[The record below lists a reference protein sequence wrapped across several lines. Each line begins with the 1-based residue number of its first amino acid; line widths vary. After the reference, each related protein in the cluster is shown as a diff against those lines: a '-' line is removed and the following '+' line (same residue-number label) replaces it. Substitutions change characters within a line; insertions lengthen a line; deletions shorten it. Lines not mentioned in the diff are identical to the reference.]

1 MSSVSIQ
8 EAQDLVAFAGQT
20 LERLALASERLAEA
34 GDQLVEE
41 QGWLATAT
49 QRVRDGLDA
58 TQTALSEGAELPEF
72 ANKRKVK
79 SEVLSAAWADAVEG
93 VFDAIV
99 ANVSGNGPLIEALFP
114 HQRFDALRKPGAAA
128 QNFWLEF
135 ERRSES
141 AYVRRLCGDPS
152 YEFLPPLLAAAKETE
167 RALRESAKP
176 KPLPPAREAKLREQI
191 CVAFESLELALRQAR
206 ALCEAAFCRTPA
218 VINELNLDTKPKRR
232 AQRSDLAAARLAGGS
247 GAP

>member
-8 EAQDLVAFAGQT
+8 EAQDLITFATQT
-20 LERLALASERLAEA
+20 SERLALASERLAETDEPLA
-34 GDQLVEE
+34 AE
-41 QGWLATAT
+41 QGWLATAAE
-49 QRVRDGLDA
+49 RVREGLEA
-58 TQTALSEGAELPEF
+58 TQTALAEGAELPEF
-72 ANKRKVK
+72 ASKRKVK

-176 KPLPPAREAKLREQI
+176 KPLPPAHDAKLREQI
-191 CVAFESLELALRQAR
+191 SAAAERLDLALRQTR
-206 ALCEAAFCRTPA
+206 ALCEAAFARTPA

-232 AQRSDLAAARLAGGS
+232 AARSEPAKLSAS
-247 GAP
+247 

>member
-8 EAQDLVAFAGQT
+8 EAQDLVTFAEQT
-20 LERLALASERLAEA
+20 LERLAVASARLAEQ
-34 GDQLVEE
+34 GEE
-41 QGWLATAT
+41 PTEERGWLTTAAARVAAGLTAT
-49 QRVRDGLDA
+49 QY
-58 TQTALSEGAELPEF
+58 ALAEGAELPEF
-72 ANKRKVK
+72 ASKRKVK
-79 SEVLSAAWADAVEG
+79 SEALSAAWADAVEG

-152 YEFLPPLLAAAKETE
+152 YEFLPPLLAAAKDTE

-176 KPLPPAREAKLREQI
+176 KPLPPARDAKLREQI
-191 CVAFESLELALRQAR
+191 SAGAEQLELALRQTR
-206 ALCEAAFCRTPA
+206 ALCEAAFAKTPSL
-218 VINELNLDTKPKRR
+218 VSELNLDAKPKRR
-232 AQRSDLAAARLAGGS
+232 AQRSEPVKASAN
-247 GAP
+247 

>member
-8 EAQDLVAFAGQT
+8 EAQDLITFAGQT
-20 LERLALASERLAEA
+20 LERLTLASARLAEG
-34 GDQLVEE
+34 GDQIVEE
-41 QGWLATAT
+41 QGWLSTAAE
-49 QRVRDGLDA
+49 RVQASLTA

-72 ANKRKVK
+72 ASKRKVK

-114 HQRFDALRKPGAAA
+114 HQRFEALRKPGAAA

-141 AYVRRLCGDPS
+141 AYVKRLCGDPS

-167 RALRESAKP
+167 RALREAAKP
-176 KPLPPAREAKLREQI
+176 KPLPAAREAKLREQI
-191 CVAFESLELALRQAR
+191 SSAAERLDLALRQTR
-206 ALCEAAFCRTPA
+206 ALCEAAFAATPA
-218 VINELNLDTKPKRR
+218 VINELNLDTKLKRR
-232 AQRSDLAAARLAGGS
+232 ASRSEPAKPS
-247 GAP
+247 SPS

>member
-1 MSSVSIQ
+1 MGSVSIQ
-8 EAQDLVAFAGQT
+8 EAQDLVSFAEPT
-20 LERLALASERLAEA
+20 LERLVLASERLAPTD
-34 GDQLVEE
+34 DQLAEE
-41 QGWLATAT
+41 RGWLVTAA

-58 TQTALSEGAELPEF
+58 TQNALREGAELPEF
-72 ANKRKVK
+72 ASKRKVK
-79 SEVLSAAWADAVEG
+79 SEALSAAWADAVEG

-141 AYVRRLCGDPS
+141 AYVRRLSGDPS
-152 YEFLPPLLAAAKETE
+152 YEFLQPLLAAAKDTE

-176 KPLPPAREAKLREQI
+176 KPLAPAREAKLREQI
-191 CVAFESLELALRQAR
+191 SACAEQLELALRQAR
-206 ALCEAAFCRTPA
+206 ALSEAAFARTPA
-218 VINELNLDTKPKRR
+218 AISELNLDAKPKRR
-232 AQRSDLAAARLAGGS
+232 VQRSEPAKAS
-247 GAP
+247 VS

>member
-1 MSSVSIQ
+1 MSSVSLQ
-8 EAQDLVAFAGQT
+8 EAQDLVTFAEQT

-34 GDQLVEE
+34 GDAQAEE
-41 QGWLATAT
+41 QAWLATAAL
-49 QRVRDGLDA
+49 RVRAGQED
-58 TQTALSEGAELPEF
+58 TQAALSEGAELPEF
-72 ANKRKVK
+72 ASKRKVK

-152 YEFLPPLLAAAKETE
+152 YEFLPPLLAAATETE

-176 KPLPPAREAKLREQI
+176 KQLPPAREQQLRERI
-191 CVAFESLELALRQAR
+191 SVAAERLELALRQAR
-206 ALCEAAFCRTPA
+206 ALCEAAFAATPA
-218 VINELNLDTKPKRR
+218 VMIELHLDTKLKRR
-232 AQRSDLAAARLAGGS
+232 AQRSEPAKLSAS
-247 GAP
+247 